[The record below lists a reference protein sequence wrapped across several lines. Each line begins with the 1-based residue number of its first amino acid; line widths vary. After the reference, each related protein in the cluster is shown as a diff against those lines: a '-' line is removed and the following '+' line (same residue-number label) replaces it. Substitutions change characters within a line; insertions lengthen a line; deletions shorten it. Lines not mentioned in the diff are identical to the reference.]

1 MRNTRHIF
9 VQVDTESVLINN
21 PYPTAPVSVCEH
33 SLIYDQ
39 GSMALG
45 NAVTNFIVDANTDQ
59 TIHFTILPLK
69 LFSFHKLYFTDF
81 AAVVKEGQ
89 MKIPTKIDFPDQ
101 PLSFSIFLGDAS
113 KNSLAVF
120 TLGATLEFERVTEDG
135 KREKLKMEIVIDPV
149 LRANQG
155 TIHSEK

>member
-1 MRNTRHIF
+1 MKNTRHIF
-9 VQVDTESVLINN
+9 VQVDTESVLREN

-69 LFSFHKLYFTDF
+69 LFSFHKLYFKDF
-81 AAVVKEGQ
+81 TAVVKEGQ
-89 MKIPTKIDFPDQ
+89 MEIPTKIDLREQ
-101 PLSFSIFLGDAS
+101 PLSFSIFLGAAS
-113 KNSLAVF
+113 KNSVAVF
-120 TLGATLEFERVTEDG
+120 TLGATLEFEIVTKDG
-135 KREKLKMEIVIDPV
+135 KREKLEMEIVIDPV